1 MQRRRNVF
9 PFLIAMLMIICKSF
23 LKNHQRTRTK
33 FISYFQGFHIIAI
46 SENTSKY
53 DTSDFKEDTY
63 HGVPLQQIWM
73 LKSTTFPKNLLYFF
87 YFLSLAN
94 FIRIDIKNNSWWIAH
109 IILSKKVKELQKKQ
123 NKANHYENS
132 TVDSFTI
139 FWVVFRWTGISSCS
153 CHVLKSW

>member
-9 PFLIAMLMIICKSF
+9 PFLIAMLMIICKLF

-109 IILSKKVKELQKKQ
+109 IILSKALVAVTFLKGGRILGRDT
-123 NKANHYENS
+123 YS
-132 TVDSFTI
+132 FSLDSKTARGTSK
-139 FWVVFRWTGISSCS
+139 WRLPS
-153 CHVLKSW
+153 